1 MGFFVSQIFLP
12 ALAFAYS
19 SSTEPYS
26 TVNVDEDVDEDVD
39 GRGPYLGI
47 LCFTFVVLLCCL
59 YRTYQNDDEQTE
71 NYNDTI
77 MNYNPQS

>member
-19 SSTEPYS
+19 SSAEPYS
-26 TVNVDEDVDEDVD
+26 IVDVDEDEYVD

-47 LCFTFVVLLCCL
+47 LSFTFVVLLCCL

-71 NYNDTI
+71 NYHDTI
-77 MNYNPQS
+77 MNYNPQSLV

>member
-26 TVNVDEDVDEDVD
+26 TVDVDEDVD

-59 YRTYQNDDEQTE
+59 YRTYQNDDEEIE
-71 NYNDTI
+71 NYHDTI
-77 MNYNPQS
+77 MNYNPQSLV